1 MDTGERCDDLLDH
14 AVHEVRLLGIAAQ
27 VLKRQH
33 RDRRLVGQSE
43 RRSGSCGR
51 DGTSR
56 PYPIDAHRAGD
67 VFEALLAEIRERGLY
82 LALHL
87 AEGVFRDADAARFS
101 EPFEPRGDVDAV
113 AEDVALLDDDVTEID
128 TNAKFDAALWRYG
141 GVAGHHLP
149 LHLDRTAH

>member
-1 MDTGERCDDLLDH
+1 MTNSQWIRES
-14 AVHEVRLLGIAAQ
+14 AVMI
-27 VLKRQH
+27 
-33 RDRRLVGQSE
+33 S
-43 RRSGSCGR
+43 S
-51 DGTSR
+51 TM

-87 AEGVFRDADAARFS
+87 AEGVFRDADAARLS

-149 LHLDRTAH
+149 LHLDRTAHRVDDAGKLGEQSVAGVFDHSATVLGDLHMDLRR